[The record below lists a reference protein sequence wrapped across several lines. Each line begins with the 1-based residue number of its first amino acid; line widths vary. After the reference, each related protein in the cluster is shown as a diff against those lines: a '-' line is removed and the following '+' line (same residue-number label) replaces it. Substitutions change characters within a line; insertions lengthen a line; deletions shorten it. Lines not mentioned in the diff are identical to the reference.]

1 MPHYYLHSKETQE
14 LMQTCREMVESFDY
28 QVETVDDNA
37 FRAFVKDGELD
48 CLEVLRIVKAIVD
61 GQNKAN
67 LRRWYK
73 RQLKWI
79 YHFHFEILDEQTMEI
94 SFKSYKEYI
103 QAL

>member
-1 MPHYYLHSKETQE
+1 M
-14 LMQTCREMVESFDY
+14 CREMVESFDY
-28 QVETVDDNA
+28 QVETIDDNT
-37 FRAFVKDGELD
+37 FRAFVKDGKLD

-67 LRRWYK
+67 LRRWHK

-79 YHFHFEILDEQTMEI
+79 YHFHFEILDEQTIEI